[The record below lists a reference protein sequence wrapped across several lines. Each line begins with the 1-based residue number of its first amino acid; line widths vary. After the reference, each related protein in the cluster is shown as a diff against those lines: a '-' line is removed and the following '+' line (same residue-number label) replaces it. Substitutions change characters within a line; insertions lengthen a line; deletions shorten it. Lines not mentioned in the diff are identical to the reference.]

1 MIQHNC
7 TRWNLGVFGEITPS
21 TSELVSAH
29 SITHIYTHTYTHA
42 RTCAYLI
49 IYTLKRKD
57 FIKGDLNMKKKEI
70 NEIMAHVA
78 ALSDEKFEEEYYT
91 AVDNCLGSQV
101 DTMIERGYDSVDII
115 EREKH
120 EKYLSEYADML
131 GYLCEKRNIKL
142 WGDK

>member
-21 TSELVSAH
+21 TSGLVSAH
-29 SITHIYTHTYTHA
+29 SITHTYIHIHA

-57 FIKGDLNMKKKEI
+57 LKKGRFKHEEKKEI

-78 ALSDEKFEEEYYT
+78 ALSDEKLEEEYYT

-131 GYLCEKRNIKL
+131 GYLCEKRNIKI

>member
-42 RTCAYLI
+42 RACAYLI

-57 FIKGDLNMKKKEI
+57 FKKGR
-70 NEIMAHVA
+70 
-78 ALSDEKFEEEYYT
+78 F
-91 AVDNCLGSQV
+91 
-101 DTMIERGYDSVDII
+101 
-115 EREKH
+115 KH
-120 EKYLSEYADML
+120 E
-131 GYLCEKRNIKL
+131 EKR
-142 WGDK
+142 D